1 MWASR
6 LLIALILL
14 AVQWFVRCYLIP
26 DNNFCSIDLSTE
38 LAALLAYCG
47 FIQYQRVNLVST
59 CVQICETATGI
70 IAAWDPSLIQF
81 TSVHTTMYRVR
92 SYIRS
97 IQHVTTRWPLRRS
110 SSLCVLSPRCRYL
123 PGSISSAQSWKPSKP
138 VAISVYVSYVD
149 NVSVY
154 KSPLWIPLHVVN
166 ITQNLLR
173 SSLIITQN
181 LLRS

>member
-1 MWASR
+1 MWAVKTPY
-6 LLIALILL
+6 LLILL
-14 AVQWFVRCYLIP
+14 AVSVICAMLP
-26 DNNFCSIDLSTE
+26 DNDNNFCSIDLSTE

-70 IAAWDPSLIQF
+70 IAAWDRLIQF